1 MSILFA
7 VTISMKL
14 FYLLYILFLIPI
26 IYKFFMAEGI
36 RFISKIFKNKIFYLS
51 LALFLFVLFT
61 NFINTGC
68 LVYPIKQS
76 CFFDFAWSIELR
88 DVERMS
94 LHYENWSKA
103 GASPNYYVK
112 NPALY
117 VANFNWLNNWINE
130 YFFFKFTD
138 FFLGIIFMIL
148 VFFLIFNSKQKKQMK
163 NTNLLFF
170 VYPIIIILL
179 IEWFVNHPSL
189 RYGGYS
195 LVALTLLVPF
205 SFKLELKQIIT

>member
-1 MSILFA
+1 
-7 VTISMKL
+7 
-14 FYLLYILFLIPI
+14 
-26 IYKFFMAEGI
+26 
-36 RFISKIFKNKIFYLS
+36 
-51 LALFLFVLFT
+51 
-61 NFINTGC
+61 
-68 LVYPIKQS
+68 
-76 CFFDFAWSIELR
+76 
-88 DVERMS
+88 MS
-94 LHYENWSKA
+94 LHYETWSKA

-148 VFFLIFNSKQKKQMK
+148 IFFLIFNSKQKKQMK

-205 SFKLELKQIIT
+205 SFKLDTNKLSQKDKKIQS